1 MILNRYIFNLAYKL
15 LEPNVGQKHL
25 KEIILSRTEVEKC
38 PKAFV
43 DYLEKE
49 KIQIVSCWDR
59 RYPQFLKQTSDFPV
73 FLFAK
78 GDLSLLEK
86 DFVTVVG
93 SRDIS
98 EYSFDVLEKV
108 FERRKEFP
116 REICF
121 VSGLARGVDSEVH
134 RLCLKKKVHTIGVV
148 GGGLD
153 RVYYRGNPVMYQ
165 YLCKYRLVL
174 SEFPPGRKFFKGMF
188 PLRNRIL
195 AGMSKKTII
204 VQAGKR
210 SGAINTASHANS
222 YGRDVVVVPNNIFCK
237 GSQGCLNLISQG
249 SGVVRNIDD
258 FLENI
263 GG

>member
-1 MILNRYIFNLAYKL
+1 MVLNRHIFNLAYKL
-15 LEPNVGQKHL
+15 LDPSIGQKHL
-25 KEIILSRTEVEKC
+25 KEIILSRSAVGKC
-38 PKAFV
+38 PKSFI
-43 DYLEKE
+43 DFLEKE
-49 KIQIVSCWDR
+49 KIQIITCWDK
-59 RYPQFLKQTSDFPV
+59 RYPSLLKQTSDYPV

-78 GDLSLLEK
+78 GDLSLLDK
-86 DFVTVVG
+86 KFVTVVG

-98 EYSFDVLEKV
+98 EYSFDVLRKV
-108 FERRKEFP
+108 FEKRREFP
-116 REICF
+116 KDICF

-153 RVYYRGNPVMYQ
+153 RVYYRGNPIMYQ

-204 VQAGKR
+204 VQAGSR
-210 SGAINTASHANS
+210 SGAINTASHANN

-249 SGVVRNIDD
+249 SGVVKNIDD
-258 FLENI
+258 LIQDLAF
-263 GG
+263 